1 MVRFRKVCLYQTHS
15 HQLLSKYKLNTHESQ
30 NFYRYSQF
38 KDKLLQ
44 LANELGDRAKI
55 SNLTARTITLEI
67 KTFEYKTHRR
77 SKTTSEFI
85 GTHKDFIKFGLKLL
99 DEMWPVSIKS
109 YFLNF

>member
-1 MVRFRKVCLYQTHS
+1 MTPSLSRKI
-15 HQLLSKYKLNTHESQ
+15 SQ

-99 DEMWPVSIKS
+99 DERQSICLLSCSKAWTIGLQS
-109 YFLNF
+109 NQV